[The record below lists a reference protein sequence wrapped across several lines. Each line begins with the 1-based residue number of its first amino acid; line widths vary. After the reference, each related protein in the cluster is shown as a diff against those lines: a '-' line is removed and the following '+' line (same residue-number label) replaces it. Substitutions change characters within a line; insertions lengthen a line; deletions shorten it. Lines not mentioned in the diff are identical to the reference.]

1 MGNASFPLVLFC
13 TQRKFNDKS
22 APDMKSGDLTAEQL
36 QQHFNLN
43 HVSDRVDPYQ
53 LRKMTAFSNPQSRF
67 AGIYGA
73 GRGDLLTVDQC
84 ATLLF
89 DELRN
94 TAWPFSMYGDC
105 REIINRIFSHMQHEK
120 GADFQDL
127 KLNAALRER
136 ILKDTT
142 HNSTLLAIRRI
153 ISSGVDYTNKGFPQA
168 LTGQFAYTL
177 GKLVLPKFN
186 DLSDRF
192 NGLGITVHDIH
203 ATQITLT
210 QLRVEEDGWSATVKY
225 QCQDH
230 FGLDETDIRNPKFNQ
245 FLFFR
250 IWFVLQHYHRFGFK
264 PFMTNM
270 EATFNL
276 SEELA

>member
-1 MGNASFPLVLFC
+1 MGNATFPLAIFC

-22 APDMKSGDLTAEQL
+22 APDMKYGDLTAEQL
-36 QQHFNLN
+36 KQQFNLH
-43 HVSDRVDPYQ
+43 HVSDRVDPYE
-53 LRKMTAFSNPQSRF
+53 LTKFTAFSNPQSRF
-67 AGIYGA
+67 AGVYGTA
-73 GRGDLLTVDQC
+73 RGEALSVGQC
-84 ATLLF
+84 AAILF

-94 TAWPFSMYGDC
+94 TSWPFSMYGDY
-105 REIINRIFSHMQHEK
+105 REIINRMFSHMQHEK

-136 ILKDTT
+136 IIKDNSN
-142 HNSTLLAIRRI
+142 NSTLLAVRKI
-153 ISSGVDYTNKGFPQA
+153 INDNVDYINKGFPQV

-177 GKLVLPKFN
+177 SSLVLPKFN
-186 DLSDRF
+186 DLTDRF

-210 QLRVEEDGWSATVKY
+210 QLQVAEKRWSATIKY

-230 FGLDETDIRNPKFNQ
+230 FGLDETDIKNPNFNQ

-250 IWFVLQHYHRFGFK
+250 IWFVLQHYKRFGFK

-270 EATFNL
+270 EATFTL
-276 SEELA
+276 SGGLS